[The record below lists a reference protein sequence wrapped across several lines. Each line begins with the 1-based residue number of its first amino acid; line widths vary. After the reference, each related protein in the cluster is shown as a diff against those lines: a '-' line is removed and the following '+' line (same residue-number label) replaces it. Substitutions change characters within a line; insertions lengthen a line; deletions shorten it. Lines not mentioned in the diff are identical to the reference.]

1 MSYEMIQHLKGSLDD
16 ARVAAS
22 QEAHRRGGGKRRSS
36 RDVAMQGETEKK
48 QKQTLARRGF
58 NVNASVPRH
67 KREYTN
73 ARVRFIK

>member
-1 MSYEMIQHLKGSLDD
+1 MTTRALPLRRRHTAEAE
-16 ARVAAS
+16 ARGAAAETS
-22 QEAHRRGGGKRRSS
+22 QCR
-36 RDVAMQGETEKK
+36 GETEKK